1 MGMTDRQFDSYQQSL
16 LRQLQTA
23 IKDFEQTN
31 EIAELR
37 QIVKDIE
44 AQLQRP

>member
-31 EIAELR
+31 DIAELR